1 MDTNFHKASNRI
13 DINNVINNRVRRKDK
28 QYLVKRQTNSLKSKN
43 KKKTISNL
51 SFCVHFVVSVTKP
64 LLFCFPIKAIKWRFI
79 CHTHTHTV
87 VSNSD
92 RFYLGKFGQV
102 FGARMC

>member
-1 MDTNFHKASNRI
+1 M
-13 DINNVINNRVRRKDK
+13 
-28 QYLVKRQTNSLKSKN
+28 VKRQTNSLKSKN
-43 KKKTISNL
+43 KKKNDIKS
-51 SFCVHFVVSVTKP
+51 VVLCAFRRQRHQTVVV
-64 LLFCFPIKAIKWRFI
+64 LFSDESHQMALHLP
-79 CHTHTHTV
+79 HTHTHTV